1 MRRDMEHR
9 VHESIGNLPTVK
21 KLRREASVFGALG
34 WLLRNEDAR
43 RTARGITEELDGL
56 VSLVDDFYRLL
67 GDRNW
72 VFSDV
77 LNLDRMRKV
86 VAQPTPEEAE
96 RELIEYL
103 KEKDALHWMI
113 TRLNRFPDMRPRI
126 PLLEKAERD
135 YLEGRYYSSVLVT
148 VSMMDGFV
156 NDAFKSERK
165 GLHAREAEDLHSNDC
180 VATVWDGLPS
190 VQKSFTRSIS
200 AREDKPVYEVYRN
213 GIMHGMITDYDNDVV
228 ASKAWCMLF
237 AVGDWVDS
245 VTREQKEDEG
255 NRQSLGE
262 TLRYLS
268 EIRERN
274 AENDIKLNAWK
285 KHQVNLEHPISP
297 DDEVLRSCNDFLA
310 TWKAKN
316 YGALGSFFPN
326 TVGMTPGKLAG
337 QARELY
343 SPHPIE
349 EYEIEE
355 IDRPAAAIALAR
367 INLRF
372 QNKTWTA
379 LIRLCRFNGAD
390 PAAEWEPGAWKVNG
404 YGVDP
409 FIDIR
414 ETGPTK

>member
-1 MRRDMEHR
+1 MEHR
-9 VHESIGNLPTVK
+9 VHESIGNLPKVK
-21 KLRREASVFGALG
+21 KLRREASVLGALG

-43 RTARGITEELDGL
+43 RVARGITEELDGL

-103 KEKDALHWMI
+103 KEKDVLHWMI

-156 NDAFKSERK
+156 NDAFKAKRR
-165 GLHAREAEDLHSNDC
+165 GLHAREAKELHSKDC

-190 VQKSFTRSIS
+190 VQKSYTRSVS

-297 DDEVLRSCNDFLA
+297 DDEVLRSCNDFLEA
-310 TWKAKN
+310 WKAKN

-349 EYEIEE
+349 EYGIEE

-404 YGVDP
+404 CGADP
-409 FIDIR
+409 FIDVR
-414 ETGPTK
+414 ETESTK

>member
-9 VHESIGNLPTVK
+9 VHESIGNLPKVK

-43 RTARGITEELDGL
+43 RAARGITEELDGL

-103 KEKDALHWMI
+103 KEKDVLHWMI

-165 GLHAREAEDLHSNDC
+165 GLHAREAKELHSKDC

-190 VQKSFTRSIS
+190 VQKSYTRSVS

-255 NRQSLGE
+255 NRQSLVE
-262 TLRYLS
+262 MLRYLS

-274 AENDIKLNAWK
+274 AENDIKLKAWK

-297 DDEVLRSCNDFLA
+297 DDEVRRSCNDFLEA
-310 TWKAKN
+310 WKAKN
-316 YGALGSFFPN
+316 YGALGSFSKHR
-326 TVGMTPGKLAG
+326 GYDARQACRSSEGALLTPSN
-337 QARELY
+337 RR
-343 SPHPIE
+343 IR
-349 EYEIEE
+349 
-355 IDRPAAAIALAR
+355 DRGDR
-367 INLRF
+367 
-372 QNKTWTA
+372 
-379 LIRLCRFNGAD
+379 
-390 PAAEWEPGAWKVNG
+390 
-404 YGVDP
+404 
-409 FIDIR
+409 
-414 ETGPTK
+414 

>member
-1 MRRDMEHR
+1 MEHR
-9 VHESIGNLPTVK
+9 VHESIGNLPKVK

-43 RTARGITEELDGL
+43 RAARGITEELDGL

-103 KEKDALHWMI
+103 KEKDVLHWMI

-156 NDAFKSERK
+156 NDAFKAKRR
-165 GLHAREAEDLHSNDC
+165 GLHTREAKELHSKDC

-190 VQKSFTRSIS
+190 VQKSYTRSVS

-255 NRQSLGE
+255 NRQSLVE
-262 TLRYLS
+262 TLRRLS

-285 KHQVNLEHPISP
+285 KHQVNLEYPISP
-297 DDEVLRSCNDFLA
+297 DDEVLRSCNDFLEA
-310 TWKAKN
+310 WKAKN

-349 EYEIEE
+349 ECGIEE

-390 PAAEWEPGAWKVNG
+390 PVAEWEPGAWKVNG

-409 FIDIR
+409 FIDVG
-414 ETGPTK
+414 ETESTK